1 MPQSTATKKAAPT
14 KAATTKRAAAKPR
27 PATAT
32 KTNGSTRPEPARP
45 AVTNNSGQPRLG
57 KGELE
62 TLVLDHMK
70 KNPKVEF
77 TSTELSN
84 KLHRS
89 NGAIS
94 NALEK
99 HAAKGTVVRTNDS
112 PRRYRWAGAKPAR
125 KASGTKKAR

>member
-1 MPQSTATKKAAPT
+1 MPQYTATKKATPT
-14 KAATTKRAAAKPR
+14 KGVPTKRAAAKP
-27 PATAT
+27 ATAT
-32 KTNGSTRPEPARP
+32 PTNTNGSTRSEARTAP
-45 AVTNNSGQPRLG
+45 MNNSGQPRLG

-70 KNPKVEF
+70 KHPKVEF

-99 HAAKGTVVRTNDS
+99 HAALGTVVRTTQS
-112 PRRYRWAGAKPAR
+112 PRRYRSW
-125 KASGTKKAR
+125 GTKPSRTAGKRSS